1 MSTTLQ
7 PPSDSPSSSTSLK
20 PKVGPN
26 SSSRVPLALPS
37 PPIHQTTHPPLKLTS
52 TTQPTPL
59 RSILAGSSAGA
70 IEIAITYPFEFLK
83 TRTQL
88 NSRLPTAQKVPFPP
102 FGPAWYAGCT
112 TLIIGNSLKAGIRF
126 VAFDFYKSLLSDPS
140 GKISGPRTV
149 IAGFG
154 AGITESLLAVTPFES
169 VKTQLIDDA
178 KRPQPRMRGF
188 LHGTALILREQGLIR
203 GLGKGFVPTTA
214 RQAAN
219 SAVRFSSYTTLKQ
232 FAEGYV
238 KPGEKLGTLST
249 FALGGLAGLITVYAT
264 QPIDTVK
271 TRMQSLEARSS
282 YKNSVDCGVQIVRK
296 EGVRTLWSGA
306 VPRLGRLVLSGGI
319 VFTMYEKSMEVMS
332 RLDPQGRYI

>member
-1 MSTTLQ
+1 M
-7 PPSDSPSSSTSLK
+7 
-20 PKVGPN
+20 
-26 SSSRVPLALPS
+26 
-37 PPIHQTTHPPLKLTS
+37 
-52 TTQPTPL
+52 
-59 RSILAGSSAGA
+59 
-70 IEIAITYPFEFLK
+70 
-83 TRTQL
+83 
-88 NSRLPTAQKVPFPP
+88 
-102 FGPAWYAGCT
+102 
-112 TLIIGNSLKAGIRF
+112 
-126 VAFDFYKSLLSDPS
+126 
-140 GKISGPRTV
+140 
-149 IAGFG
+149 
-154 AGITESLLAVTPFES
+154 AVTPFES

-249 FALGGLAGLITVYAT
+249 FALGGIAGLITVYAT

-319 VFTMYEKSMEVMS
+319 VFTMYEKSMEVMA
-332 RLDPQGRYI
+332 RLDPGRRYI